1 MHLGCGPR
9 YDDPEAYTLGIPTAA
24 PGTYKL
30 CWSAEQ
36 TVEVGDFTLLGPEP
50 ASVSCTLGRDC
61 DLELTAPAG
70 LSLGTT
76 HELRVYNGSCGE
88 PEENW
93 ENNPITATEG
103 SSDEFLIHAVKYIQA
118 PQPTPF

>member
-61 DLELTAPAG
+61 DLELTA
-70 LSLGTT
+70 
-76 HELRVYNGSCGE
+76 HEL
-88 PEENW
+88 P
-93 ENNPITATEG
+93 
-103 SSDEFLIHAVKYIQA
+103 
-118 PQPTPF
+118 PQPSAGVSAAQPVCLVLFRIAA